1 MKNRDIYWSRYKK
14 HWTQDNDDSVPFK
27 IGTLGPHTVLPITIS
42 CPIIFSWISLTVWNL
57 FPFKGD
63 FSFGKARSCRV
74 PNLNCRGTELPEW
87 FDVWPKS
94 FAGDMMHEWAHC
106 RDEAANHHLPIAV
119 AFWNIQI
126 VFTEECLSLMK
137 NLMQIHRSTCSV
149 ILNVTAT
156 QCTCSLNV
164 SITPPLTS
172 TVKSS

>member
-1 MKNRDIYWSRYKK
+1 MTPQSPSKYTPWDLTQFSQHLFHCWK
-14 HWTQDNDDSVPFK
+14 HSAKSFVG
-27 IGTLGPHTVLPITIS
+27 ISIS
-42 CPIIFSWISLTVWNL
+42 CPIIFSWISSMVWNL

-63 FSFGKARSCRV
+63 FSFGKVRSHRA
-74 PNLNCRGTELPEW
+74 PNLGCRGAESPGW
-87 FDVWPKS
+87 FDVLTKNSAWD
-94 FAGDMMHEWAHC
+94 GMHEWAHC